1 MPAISSNRKQDLR
14 IKSKPKKAFEQVAEI
29 TAEGTDSLAVTIS
42 AFSFDLNFHIPP
54 SIWQRN
60 NQPLEVFE
68 SGSFVPLGSGDSI
81 KYFVSNPQ
89 YFYQLAINSNNNNCQ
104 IISLKN
110 LGNVKLIFLSRLT
123 KNSDNILTGIYPEL
137 GLLSAIDCALFNSLS
152 DFNKGFPSLNSL
164 RLDNDNLSSIGNIEN
179 LTKVSLWWFPKNNLA
194 QSAIDELAEKLYL
207 MSDLLPTRNKVLN
220 VSEQTTGDSASG
232 SLTDTITDGTG
243 QGFLN
248 GLVDDYGWTVIQ

>member
-1 MPAISSNRKQDLR
+1 MPAISSNRKQNLR

-29 TAEGTDSLAVTIS
+29 TAEGIDSLTVTMS
-42 AFSFDLNFHIPP
+42 VFSSDIGFHISP

-68 SGSFVPLGSGDSI
+68 SGSFIPLESGDSI

-89 YFYQLAINSNNNNCQ
+89 YFYQLVIESNNNNCQ
-104 IISLKN
+104 IISLNN
-110 LGNVKLIFLSRLT
+110 LGKVKIIFLYRLT
-123 KNSDNILTGIYPEL
+123 KNSDNIFTDIYPEL
-137 GLLSAIDCALFNSLS
+137 RLLSATDCALFNSLS
-152 DFNKGFPSLNSL
+152 DFNKGFPSLRSL
-164 RLDNDNLSSIGNIEN
+164 RLDNGNLSSIGNIEN
-179 LTKVSLWWFPKNNLA
+179 LTKISLWWFPENNLA

-207 MSDLLPTRNKVLN
+207 MSDLLPTQSKVLN
-220 VSEQTTGDSASG
+220 VSEQTTGDFASG
-232 SLTDTITDGTG
+232 SLTDTIADGTG